1 MTFLWPLSTV
11 VVCYNLCFD
20 SLPGVKGTCQ
30 GSSPVYG
37 HMVDMLAPVDALA
50 PANELSVSVI
60 KCFADYFPDKNLD
73 AIARCIKAAFQA
85 EYPKYIASVKIGWT
99 DSTNTGYVFQGSSED
114 CELFVVWEH
123 A

>member
-37 HMVDMLAPVDALA
+37 HMVDMLAPLMRWHRLLSFQCLSSNAL
-50 PANELSVSVI
+50 PTTSPT
-60 KCFADYFPDKNLD
+60 K
-73 AIARCIKAAFQA
+73 
-85 EYPKYIASVKIGWT
+85 T
-99 DSTNTGYVFQGSSED
+99 STR
-114 CELFVVWEH
+114 
-123 A
+123 